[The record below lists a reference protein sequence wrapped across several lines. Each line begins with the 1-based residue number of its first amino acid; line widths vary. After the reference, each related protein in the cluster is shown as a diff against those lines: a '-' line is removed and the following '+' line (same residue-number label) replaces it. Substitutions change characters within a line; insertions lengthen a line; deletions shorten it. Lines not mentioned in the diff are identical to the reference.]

1 MPYVRKASTRRPLR
15 KRSTGNRRATPPLR
29 STIKKTLLAL
39 AETKSYHFDVSHD
52 CYDNLTHWV
61 TSNALNLPAQG
72 VGGHQR
78 IGNSVQSKGIM
89 LRGMINLDS
98 TNTTSQFT
106 VKVFVVSATQSAM
119 GTPNTI
125 YRNVIGNAM
134 IDPINNKIYK
144 VLKVKTLKPPPL
156 LIPQTSGNTQ
166 RYPDQMYKMW
176 IPTNRTIQYHS
187 AAGLHNNNQIGIVV
201 VAYSSGLVTQ
211 VLCENLIS
219 IEHFYKDI

>member
-1 MPYVRKASTRRPLR
+1 MPYARKTARTTVRRRPRSTRRPAQGLR
-15 KRSTGNRRATPPLR
+15 T
-29 STIKKTLLAL
+29 TIKKTLLGL
-39 AETKSYHFDVSHD
+39 AETKSHHFDVSHD

-61 TSNALNLPAQG
+61 TSNALQLPAQG

-134 IDPINNKIYK
+134 IDPINSKIYK

-156 LIPQTSGNTQ
+156 LIPQTSGNTS
-166 RYPDQMYKMW
+166 RYPDQMYKCW
-176 IPTNRTIQYHS
+176 IPTNKTIQYHS

-201 VAYSSGLVTQ
+201 VAYSNGIVTQ